1 MQIAVPAFVV
11 LLTGAAH
18 AEAPSPERFFVGRL
32 ESAGRLKIIFRAAE
46 TVRDHGNGRV
56 EPDGTTVLDQMVE
69 RPGEPARRRIW
80 RLREVSPGVVA
91 GTLTGAKMGVKGF
104 YANGVLRLDYTMD
117 DGVRVVQSL
126 TFAPDGR
133 SARNTMSFHKFGLN
147 VATLEGT
154 ILRVA
159 AD

>member
-1 MQIAVPAFVV
+1 MRFALLVPIV
-11 LLTGAAH
+11 LLAGAAR

-32 ESAGRLKIIFRAAE
+32 ESAGRLKIIFRPAE
-46 TVRDHGNGRV
+46 TVRDHGSGRV
-56 EPDGTTVLDQMVE
+56 EADGTTVLDQVVE
-69 RPGEPARRRIW
+69 RPGEAPRRRIW

-91 GTLTGAKMGVKGF
+91 GTLTGAKTGVTGR
-104 YANGVLRLDYTMD
+104 YAKGVLRLNYVMD

-154 ILRVA
+154 IHRVGV
-159 AD
+159 D

>member
-1 MQIAVPAFVV
+1 MRFAVFASVA
-11 LLTGAAH
+11 LLAGTAH

-46 TVRDHGNGRV
+46 TVRDHGSGRLDA
-56 EPDGTTVLDQMVE
+56 DGTTVLDQMVE

-91 GTLTGAKMGVKGF
+91 GTLTGAKTGVTGL
-104 YANGVLRLDYTMD
+104 YTNGVLRLNYTMD

-126 TFAPDGR
+126 TFAADGR
-133 SARNTMSFHKFGLN
+133 SAHNIMSFHKFGLN

-154 ILRVA
+154 IHRVA
-159 AD
+159 VD

>member
-1 MQIAVPAFVV
+1 MRFAILTSFA
-11 LLTGAAH
+11 LLAGTAH

-46 TVRDHGNGRV
+46 AVRDHGSGRLDT
-56 EPDGTTVLDQMVE
+56 DGTTVLDQMVE

-80 RLREVSPGVVA
+80 RLREISPGVVA
-91 GTLTGAKMGVKGF
+91 GTLTGAKSGVKGL
-104 YANGVLRLDYTMD
+104 YAHGVLRLNYVMD

-133 SARNTMSFHKFGLN
+133 SARNTMSFRKFGLN

-154 ILRVA
+154 IHRVA
-159 AD
+159 VE

>member
-1 MQIAVPAFVV
+1 MRFAILTSFA
-11 LLTGAAH
+11 LLAGAAH

-46 TVRDHGNGRV
+46 AVRDHGSGRLDA
-56 EPDGTTVLDQMVE
+56 DGTTVLDQMVE

-80 RLREVSPGVVA
+80 RLREISPGVVA
-91 GTLTGAKMGVKGF
+91 GTLTGAKSGVKGF
-104 YANGVLRLDYTMD
+104 YAHGVLRLNYVMD

-126 TFAPDGR
+126 TFAPDGL
-133 SARNTMSFHKFGLN
+133 SARNTMSFRKFGLN

-154 ILRVA
+154 IHRVA
-159 AD
+159 VE